1 MNYLRPASVLGLPR
15 QQKLRSA
22 ATAFDLQPRM
32 KSLDGVATRV
42 IAGTSHW
49 TVLLFLYWPRQ
60 RWRAGLWTSCC
71 DVKCVVPVNSISED
85 LFSGMWRGNDKQGSG
100 VGV

>member
-1 MNYLRPASVLGLPR
+1 MDVRICL
-15 QQKLRSA
+15 
-22 ATAFDLQPRM
+22 
-32 KSLDGVATRV
+32 
-42 IAGTSHW
+42 SHW

-100 VGV
+100 VGA